1 MSEARDL
8 PPNRDDWWRR
18 AVIYQVYIR
27 SFRDSS
33 GDGIGDIAGIRDGLP
48 YLVDLGVDAIWINP
62 WYPSPMVDAGYDVA
76 DYRDIDP
83 LFGTLDDAES
93 LVDAAHRAGLRVI
106 VDLVPN
112 HSSDQHAWFKA
123 ALASPPGSPERRRYM
138 FRDGRGPDGR
148 EPPNDWQSAFGG
160 RAWTRV
166 TGGGGEPGQWY
177 LHLFAPQ
184 QPDFD
189 WTCPDVQSEFLD
201 ILEFWLTLGV
211 DGFRIDVAHGL
222 VKAEGLPDIGYASLG
237 VLRNGIAEPHDVE
250 DHPHWDREG
259 VHEIYRQWRRLER
272 RFPHVCLVGEV
283 VMNDIA
289 RAARYVR
296 PDELHS
302 AFNFPFL
309 RSEWDAAAMRT
320 VIDATIREATAVGAI
335 TTWVLGNHDVTRV
348 ATRYADGSPDVGRAR
363 AMAATLLM
371 LGLPGGA
378 YIYQGDE
385 LGLPE
390 AVDLDPAVRQDPIFI
405 RSGGAEVGRDGCR
418 IPMPW
423 ASNEPTFGFSP
434 VGAAAPWLPQPG
446 SWAELSVDRQS
457 ADPTSPLRL
466 IRAALRLRRSHP
478 GFADTAFTWVED
490 ATRNVLHFAR
500 GHGTR
505 VIVNLG
511 QDPIGIPADAQ
522 VLLASAPITRH
533 IVPPGAVCWYEVI
546 TALPTS
552 AQRLSEAVC

>member
-1 MSEARDL
+1 MSEVRDA

-27 SFRDSS
+27 SFRDGN
-33 GDGIGDIAGIRDGLP
+33 GDGIGDIAGIREGLP

-62 WYPSPMVDAGYDVA
+62 WYRSPMVDAGYDVA

-83 LFGTLDDAES
+83 LFGTLEDAAS
-93 LVDAAHRAGLRVI
+93 LVAAAHGAGLRVI

-112 HSSDQHAWFKA
+112 HSSDQHVWFKA
-123 ALASPPGSPERRRYM
+123 ALASPPGSPERCRYI
-138 FRDGRGPDGR
+138 FRDGRGPDGS
-148 EPPNDWQSAFGG
+148 EPPNDWLSAFGG

-166 TGGGGEPGQWY
+166 PGQRGEPGQWY

-189 WTCPDVQSEFLD
+189 WTCPDVNEEFLD
-201 ILEFWLTLGV
+201 VLEFWLGLGI

-237 VLRNGIAEPHDVE
+237 VLPNRVAEPHHVE

-259 VHEIYRQWRRLER
+259 VHEIYRRWRHLDR
-272 RFPHVCLVGEV
+272 RFPHVCFVGEV
-283 VMNDIA
+283 VMNDTA
-289 RAARYVR
+289 RTARYVR

-309 RSEWDAAAMRT
+309 NADWDAVSLRT
-320 VIDATIREATAVGAI
+320 VIEATIREATAVGAV
-335 TTWVLGNHDVTRV
+335 TTWVLGNHDVTRA
-348 ATRYADGSPDVGRAR
+348 ATRYADGDPELGRTS

-390 AVDLDPAVRQDPIFI
+390 VTGLDPALRQDPIFL
-405 RSGGAEVGRDGCR
+405 RSRGAVIGRDGCR
-418 IPMPW
+418 VPLPW
-423 ASNEPTFGFSP
+423 SGNEPPFGFSP
-434 VGAAAPWLPQPG
+434 AGASAPPWLAQ
-446 SWAELSVDRQS
+446 
-457 ADPTSPLRL
+457 PTSWDEFSVERQLIDPRSPLCL
-466 IRAALRLRRSHP
+466 SRAALRLRRSHP
-478 GFADTAFTWVED
+478 GFDDPTFAWVD
-490 ATRNVLHFAR
+490 DVRTDVLHFAR
-500 GHGTR
+500 AHGVR
-505 VIVNLG
+505 VIANLG
-511 QDPIGIPADAQ
+511 EDPIGIPADAR
-522 VLLASAPITRH
+522 VLLASAPIERE
-533 IVPPGAVCWYEVI
+533 VLPPGGVCWYEVSD
-546 TALPTS
+546 ALPAGAHT
-552 AQRLSEAVC
+552 